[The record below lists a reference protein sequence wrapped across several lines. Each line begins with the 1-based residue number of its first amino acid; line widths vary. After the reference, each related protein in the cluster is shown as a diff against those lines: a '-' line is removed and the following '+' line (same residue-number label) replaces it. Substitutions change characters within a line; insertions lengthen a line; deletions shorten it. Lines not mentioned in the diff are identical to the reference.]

1 MTAGEVTQRL
11 EAARFEVEQVCTW
24 LARPSPEVLDRCT
37 GVLAAAASELS
48 SDGDWPRVARGDP
61 DTLTEAWKLERAVR
75 RAGRL
80 LDHASQYHIQWTR
93 MLGTRV
99 DGYQPGGEPA
109 PLVHPPQ
116 INLRG

>member
-1 MTAGEVTQRL
+1 MIAGEATQRL
-11 EAARFEVEQVCTW
+11 EAARSHVERVCTW
-24 LARPSPEVLDRCT
+24 LACPAPEVLDRCT
-37 GVLAAAASELS
+37 GVLAAAASELT
-48 SDGDWPRVARGDP
+48 GDAEWLRLARD
-61 DTLTEAWKLERAVR
+61 DADALEEAWKLHRAVR

-93 MLGTRV
+93 MLGSRV